1 MEALSTKPKPKNVIT
16 TIVRSRRFRVLTLV
30 AIAFY
35 CVFYIATIYR
45 SGADN
50 TELSTGGGKSLTQ
63 QGHAAHAIVDGEGE
77 PMMVDADQEVQETPI
92 VALERRIQGLIDQNR
107 VMVFSKTYCP

>member
-35 CVFYIATIYR
+35 CVFYIAIIYR

-63 QGHAAHAIVDGEGE
+63 QGHPGHAVVDGEGE
-77 PMMVDADQEVQETPI
+77 PMMVDQDVPEPI
-92 VALERRIQGLIDQNR
+92 VVLERRIQGLIDKNH